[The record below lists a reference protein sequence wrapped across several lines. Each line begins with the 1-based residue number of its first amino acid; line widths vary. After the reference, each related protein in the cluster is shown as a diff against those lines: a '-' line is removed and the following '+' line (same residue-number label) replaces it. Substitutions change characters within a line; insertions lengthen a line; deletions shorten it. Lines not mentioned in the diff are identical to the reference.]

1 MACGSCNIKALP
13 AAKAISYSYQ
23 IPLAEFG
30 AANSRCK
37 FKVWFCTSPS
47 KVNAVLATIRLNP
60 GEAPLKINS
69 MQEIEE
75 LADYHDSGKDV
86 TEYGVNFDQLFSEKL
101 VFTQEERDKTEC
113 NLACTY

>member
-1 MACGSCNIKALP
+1 MCGSCNIKALP
-13 AAKAISYSYQ
+13 VAKAISYAYQ

-37 FKVWFCTSPS
+37 FKVWYCTSPT

-60 GEAPLKINS
+60 GEAPLKANS
-69 MQEIEE
+69 MQDMEE
-75 LADYHDSGKDV
+75 LADHHDSGKDV
-86 TEYGVNFDQLFSEKL
+86 ADYGVNFDQLL
-101 VFTQEERDKTEC
+101 TDNLHFTDEETKKTEC